1 MLPPAPPIDSRCCFR
16 SPQTDRYR
24 HFSRLAVADLR
35 RRLGSVVLARRGD
48 VFEWGLWNL
57 FLTRLNDWRKPAEHP
72 FRSPAR
78 AQFWFEYRAV
88 AWSVRLF
95 VAVLV
100 PFMAMIFAR
109 EDFERVHRSRTG
121 LEARVAKDRIG
132 SPAAGFSPEFFVALL
147 NSNF

>member
-1 MLPPAPPIDSRCCFR
+1 MLLFAVAGMFAAILVAVVVFLSAGD
-16 SPQTDRYR
+16 DRR
-24 HFSRLAVADLR
+24 EVRLALRGLADYDL
-35 RRLGSVVLARRGD
+35 
-48 VFEWGLWNL
+48 
-57 FLTRLNDWRKPAEHP
+57 PAN
-72 FRSPAR
+72 
-78 AQFWFEYRAV
+78 
-88 AWSVRLF
+88 VREQEMLKSIQER
-95 VAVLV
+95 VLV